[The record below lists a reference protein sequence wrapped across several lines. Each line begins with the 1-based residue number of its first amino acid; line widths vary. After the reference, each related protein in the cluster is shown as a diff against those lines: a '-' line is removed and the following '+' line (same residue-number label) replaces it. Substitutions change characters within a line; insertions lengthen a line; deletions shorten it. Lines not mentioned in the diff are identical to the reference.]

1 MAAFISILPLP
12 FATQFEQ
19 LFPFQRVAEV
29 GIQYMAEHCI
39 VALSEAKTCNPFKIF
54 VRDENVLWFAD
65 CWEWKP
71 KRWKAAT
78 FSSLI
83 ICQSVQIEITLS
95 KTTKLRRR
103 GDELQENKMQSLS
116 RPCQKHNLLQK
127 DLWSVDVEK
136 RKAEDLSEDGIG
148 KNVLSTLRRGSG
160 VVWGVNGVKYALLDD
175 A

>member
-1 MAAFISILPLP
+1 MEVQVLSCINQILCVDLCTANCNVQISAAGCIV
-12 FATQFEQ
+12 EQ
-19 LFPFQRVAEV
+19 LVQIV
-29 GIQYMAEHCI
+29 GNGNQ
-39 VALSEAKTCNPFKIF
+39 
-54 VRDENVLWFAD
+54 NVG
-65 CWEWKP
+65 
-71 KRWKAAT
+71 RRTMAT

-95 KTTKLRRR
+95 KTTKLKRR

-116 RPCQKHNLLQK
+116 RPKCQNHNLMQK
-127 DLWSVDVEK
+127 DLWIVDVEK

>member
-1 MAAFISILPLP
+1 M
-12 FATQFEQ
+12 
-19 LFPFQRVAEV
+19 
-29 GIQYMAEHCI
+29 
-39 VALSEAKTCNPFKIF
+39 
-54 VRDENVLWFAD
+54 
-65 CWEWKP
+65 
-71 KRWKAAT
+71 AT

-116 RPCQKHNLLQK
+116 RSCQNHNLLQK
-127 DLWSVDVEK
+127 DPWSVDVEK

>member
-1 MAAFISILPLP
+1 MSCINQNLCVDLCTANCNVQIAGCSV
-12 FATQFEQ
+12 EQ
-19 LFPFQRVAEV
+19 LVQIV
-29 GIQYMAEHCI
+29 GNGNQ
-39 VALSEAKTCNPFKIF
+39 
-54 VRDENVLWFAD
+54 NVG
-65 CWEWKP
+65 
-71 KRWKAAT
+71 RRTMAT

-103 GDELQENKMQSLS
+103 GDELQEDKMQSLS
-116 RPCQKHNLLQK
+116 RPCQKLNLLPK